1 MAGGRGGDLGRGGA
15 GEFGRGGDTHPDF
28 GQKPPWNG
36 GGEAGRNVNPG
47 NRGNLNNNT
56 ANRGNFDNNTANRN
70 NFNNNNLN
78 RNNFNNNNFNRNNFN
93 NWGMNRAGG
102 WGYRSG
108 YGYRPSYWG
117 NHGNWYNGYWG
128 WHRPMINNFYGGNG
142 GYGWGMGTGLL
153 MGGLSG
159 WALGSS
165 LNNWGYM
172 PYSNPY
178 YVPTNTVSVSQ
189 PIYADGASQPT
200 YTQANYNY
208 SQPINTEAPTPDQ
221 AVSDQALATFDQARN
236 DFMSTNYQAAL
247 TGVEK
252 AIGQLPNDAVLHEFR
267 AITLFALGRFA
278 DASSTLYPVLSIQ
291 PGMDWTTLSSLYT
304 NINTYTAQ
312 LRALE
317 ADRDANPNNPA
328 DLFLLGY
335 LYSSMGYKD
344 QAANELTK
352 LVAIEPKDTLSAGL
366 LKAIQNSDKSLS
378 DGTGTVAAANNAAD
392 APAPAT
398 QETTANKPETVRN
411 PVPAPMLTGSWS
423 AKPDESRAITLT
435 FESDSKFTWSFTQP
449 SGPASMFKGTYTYAE
464 GVLTLVSNQNGQV
477 MVGRLEKQADN
488 QFQFVTVG
496 SGKGDPGLNFMKN

>member
-1 MAGGRGGDLGRGGA
+1 M
-15 GEFGRGGDTHPDF
+15 
-28 GQKPPWNG
+28 
-36 GGEAGRNVNPG
+36 
-47 NRGNLNNNT
+47 
-56 ANRGNFDNNTANRN
+56 
-70 NFNNNNLN
+70 
-78 RNNFNNNNFNRNNFN
+78 
-93 NWGMNRAGG
+93 
-102 WGYRSG
+102 
-108 YGYRPSYWG
+108 
-117 NHGNWYNGYWG
+117 
-128 WHRPMINNFYGGNG
+128 
-142 GYGWGMGTGLL
+142 
-153 MGGLSG
+153 
-159 WALGSS
+159 
-165 LNNWGYM
+165 
-172 PYSNPY
+172 
-178 YVPTNTVSVSQ
+178 
-189 PIYADGASQPT
+189 
-200 YTQANYNY
+200 
-208 SQPINTEAPTPDQ
+208 
-221 AVSDQALATFDQARN
+221 
-236 DFMSTNYQAAL
+236 
-247 TGVEK
+247 
-252 AIGQLPNDAVLHEFR
+252 LHEFR